1 MILYIH
7 YNMLAS
13 DILVTL
19 KEISVHFIPLIVSS
33 KIPAS
38 KIRRKERERE
48 RELDAGKRS
57 IGVG

>member
-1 MILYIH
+1 
-7 YNMLAS
+7 MLAS

-38 KIRRKERERE
+38 KIR
-48 RELDAGKRS
+48 S
-57 IGVG
+57 

>member
-33 KIPAS
+33 KIRAS
-38 KIRRKERERE
+38 KF
-48 RELDAGKRS
+48 RS
-57 IGVG
+57 WMPVNVRLV

>member
-19 KEISVHFIPLIVSS
+19 KEISIHFIRLIVNS

-38 KIRRKERERE
+38 KFSSWMPVNAQ
-48 RELDAGKRS
+48 LL
-57 IGVG
+57 